1 MKRLKIQYKI
11 FLIIIALVLLITL
24 SIKSYQAY
32 RIKHAKIEVS
42 LITNL
47 DIEVYSEVKLKDL
60 ITSINGELINNKTI
74 NTNELGKQTIS
85 FEYINDDNIKVPYS
99 FDIEVVDNTPPL
111 ISKYRYLT
119 ITEGDKDFSKNIFCG
134 DNYDDNPKC
143 MLKGDYDINTPGVYE
158 VEFIGKDSSNNES
171 TTPITLTVKKKV
183 KSTAKSTNTN
193 FKLVGTDFSDIVDE
207 YKTKKTKIG
216 IDVSHWQGDINY
228 KKVKK
233 AGVEFAFIRLGS
245 QKGRGGKYQLDT
257 KFKEN
262 IEGFQKEGIPVGVY
276 FFSYADSKEEA
287 KKQAKWVVKQLKD
300 YDIDLEVVF
309 DWENWASYQD
319 YLLSFKHLNDVATT
333 FNKTIEANGYNS
345 MLYSSKNYLETIWQ
359 ANNYNVWLAH
369 YTKKTN
375 YEGDYKYW
383 QICEDGVVD
392 GIKDN
397 NVDIDIMYK

>member
-47 DIEVYSEVKLKDL
+47 NIEVYSEVKLKDL

-119 ITEGDKDFSKNIFCG
+119 IPEGDKDFSKNIFCG

-143 MLKGDYDINTPGVYE
+143 IIKGDYDINTPGVYE

-300 YDIDLEVVF
+300 YNIDLEVVF